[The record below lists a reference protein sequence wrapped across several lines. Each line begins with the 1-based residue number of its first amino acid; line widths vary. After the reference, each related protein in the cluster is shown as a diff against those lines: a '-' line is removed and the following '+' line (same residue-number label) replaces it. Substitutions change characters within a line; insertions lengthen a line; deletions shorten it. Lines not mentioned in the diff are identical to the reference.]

1 MDSYERDM
9 INGNAESRAHWVTY
23 ALGTTATAVVGTK
36 GTGALTKSGIATT
49 RAGTVRV
56 IDSAKNLD
64 LAALFPYSSKY
75 QLPLAD
81 NVPYNVYQ
89 GNILLIKTP

>member
-1 MDSYERDM
+1 MLQYLYSTIRLDSYERDM
-9 INGNAESRAHWVTY
+9 INGNTESRAHWVTY

-49 RAGTVRV
+49 RAGTVKV

-64 LAALFPYSSKY
+64 LAALFPYSFKY
-75 QLPLAD
+75 Q
-81 NVPYNVYQ
+81 
-89 GNILLIKTP
+89 